1 MVRVKARVKPGARV
15 PGVKRGVDGALEVAV
30 RAPAVEGQ
38 ANRAVVRL
46 LAERLGLREREVR
59 VVAGERGREKLLE
72 FDLDSTAALWAR
84 LEAS

>member
-1 MVRVKARVKPGARV
+1 MVRIEARVKPGARV
-15 PGVKRGVDGALEVAV
+15 ASVRRGDDGALEIAV

-59 VVAGERGREKLLE
+59 VLIGERARRKLLE
-72 FDLDSTAALWAR
+72 IDLESPESLWAR
-84 LEAS
+84 LDVS